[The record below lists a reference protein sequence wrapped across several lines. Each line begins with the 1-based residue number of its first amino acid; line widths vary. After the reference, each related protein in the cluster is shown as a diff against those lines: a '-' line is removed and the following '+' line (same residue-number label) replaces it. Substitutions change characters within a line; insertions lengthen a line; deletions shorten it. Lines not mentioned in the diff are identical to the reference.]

1 MDKKNSSKRRR
12 IGSMSES
19 IFLKELVKQVRAL
32 DTYGVW
38 ERMGDDELLTQKYI
52 KTKEQ
57 LKEIPVIADI
67 SADQIKDIRLILQ
80 AIALAF
86 EQKTYDMAN
95 VILEMSHE
103 GFGRGVVIADKIV
116 IADKYFKD
124 AHRFGYPSIEK
135 LIEEGDKM
143 LEKAVSTYQE
153 YKK

>member
-1 MDKKNSSKRRR
+1 MYNGNSN
-12 IGSMSES
+12 
-19 IFLKELVKQVRAL
+19 LVGTNEVF
-32 DTYGVW
+32 
-38 ERMGDDELLTQKYI
+38 EF
-52 KTKEQ
+52 TKEQ

-86 EQKTYDMAN
+86 EQKTMEMAN

-103 GFGRGVVIADKIV
+103 GFGRGAAIAGNIV

-124 AHRFGYPSIEK
+124 AHRFGYPTIEK
-135 LIEEGDKM
+135 LVEEGDKM
-143 LEKAVSTYQE
+143 LEKAVATYQE